1 MAPMTDIQ
9 SAAAPRLPHKT
20 TAQLSALVEAVR
32 GAIRS
37 AGAVPPERDLAAEL
51 GVKRHQ
57 LRKALK
63 VLREAG
69 EIEPKMGSWIEAA
82 PWHELAHATNPV
94 EVIELRSIFEPAL
107 ARLAALRASPLEVER
122 IVKAVE
128 NADDSEYGDAD
139 LQFHK
144 AVADGARNGL
154 AGEFYRL
161 LRAVGTDSRIR
172 MGLPAS
178 VCPKRRAERDA
189 EHRAIAS
196 AIAARDPET
205 AEREMRR
212 HLANVQ
218 AQIMDRLKV

>member
-1 MAPMTDIQ
+1 MTDI
-9 SAAAPRLPHKT
+9 ST
-20 TAQLSALVEAVR
+20 TVPTPQRYQHRNDAELTALIDAVR

-37 AGAVPPERDLAAEL
+37 AGAIPPERDLAAGL
-51 GVKRHQ
+51 GIKRHQ

-63 VLREAG
+63 VLRETG
-69 EIEPKMGSWIEAA
+69 EIEPKTGVSAGA
-82 PWHELAHATNPV
+82 GAWHELAHATNPV
-94 EVIELRSIFEPAL
+94 EVIELRSIIEPAL
-107 ARLAALRASPLEVER
+107 ARLAALRASPQQVDR
-122 IVKAVE
+122 IVQAVE
-128 NADDSEYGDAD
+128 NADDSDYGGAD
-139 LQFHK
+139 LLFHK

-172 MGLPAS
+172 LGMPAN

-189 EHRAIAS
+189 EHRAIAH
-196 AIAARDPET
+196 AIARRDPET

-218 AQIMDRLKV
+218 SQIMDRLTAR

>member
-1 MAPMTDIQ
+1 MTDI
-9 SAAAPRLPHKT
+9 SITVSSPRRIPHKT
-20 TAQLSALVEAVR
+20 TAELSSLVDKVR
-32 GAIRS
+32 GAIRD
-37 AGAVPPERDLAAEL
+37 AGAVPPERDLAAGL
-51 GVKRHQ
+51 GIKRHQ

-63 VLREAG
+63 VLRDKG
-69 EIEPKMGSWIEAA
+69 EIDARASGRAEA
-82 PWHELAHATNPV
+82 PSWHELAHATNPI
-94 EVIELRSIFEPAL
+94 EVIELRSVIEPAL
-107 ARLAALRASPLEVER
+107 ARLAALRASPLQVDQ
-122 IVKAVE
+122 IVRAVA
-128 NADDSEYGDAD
+128 NADDSDYGDAD
-139 LQFHK
+139 LNFHK

-154 AGEFYRL
+154 ASELYRL

-172 MGLPAS
+172 LGQPAS

-218 AQIMDRLKV
+218 SQIMDRLTVR

>member
-1 MAPMTDIQ
+1 MTDTSI
-9 SAAAPRLPHKT
+9 SVAAPRRIPRKT
-20 TAQLSALVEAVR
+20 TAELSSLVEAVR
-32 GAIRS
+32 GAIRA
-37 AGAVPPERDLAAEL
+37 AGAVPPERDLAAGL
-51 GVKRHQ
+51 GVNRHQ

-63 VLREAG
+63 VLRDTG
-69 EIEPKMGSWIEAA
+69 EIEAHAGRAETP

-139 LQFHK
+139 LLFHK

-196 AIAARDPET
+196 AIAARDPEM

-218 AQIMDRLKV
+218 AQVMDRLKV

>member
-1 MAPMTDIQ
+1 MTDI
-9 SAAAPRLPHKT
+9 SITVSPARRLPHKS
-20 TAQLSALVEAVR
+20 TAELSALVEMVR

-37 AGAVPPERDLAAEL
+37 AGAVPPERDLAADL
-51 GVKRHQ
+51 GINRHQ

-63 VLREAG
+63 VLRDTG
-69 EIEPKMGSWIEAA
+69 EIEQRKAETP
-82 PWHELAHATNPV
+82 PWQDLTHATNPV
-94 EVIELRSIFEPAL
+94 EVIELRSIIEPAL
-107 ARLAALRASPLEVER
+107 ARLAALRASPLQVDQ
-122 IVKAVE
+122 IIAAVE
-128 NADDSEYGDAD
+128 NADEDDYGGSD

-154 AGEFYRL
+154 AREFYRL

-172 MGLPAS
+172 LGLPAS

-189 EHRAIAS
+189 EHRAIAK

-218 AQIMDRLKV
+218 SQIMDRLTVR

>member
-1 MAPMTDIQ
+1 MTDI
-9 SAAAPRLPHKT
+9 SIAPARRISHKAAAEFAT
-20 TAQLSALVEAVR
+20 LVEVVR

-37 AGAVPPERDLAAEL
+37 TGSVPPERDLAADL
-51 GVKRHQ
+51 GIKRHQ

-63 VLREAG
+63 VLREKG
-69 EIEPKMGSWIEAA
+69 EIDARMSGRVDTL
-82 PWHELAHATNPV
+82 PWHELAHATNPI
-94 EVIELRSIFEPAL
+94 EVIELRSIIEPAL
-107 ARLAALRASPLEVER
+107 ARLAALRASPLQVDQ
-122 IVKAVE
+122 IVQAVE
-128 NADDSEYGDAD
+128 DADDSDYGGAD
-139 LQFHK
+139 LHFHK
-144 AVADGARNGL
+144 AVADAARNGL

-161 LRAVGTDSRIR
+161 LRAVGTDSRLR
-172 MGLPAS
+172 LGLPAS

-218 AQIMDRLKV
+218 AQIMDRLTVR

>member
-1 MAPMTDIQ
+1 MTDI
-9 SAAAPRLPHKT
+9 SIIAPSQRRIPHKT
-20 TAQLSALVEAVR
+20 TAELSALIEAVR
-32 GAIRS
+32 GAIRT

-51 GVKRHQ
+51 GINRHQ

-69 EIEPKMGSWIEAA
+69 EIEPRAGKAETPA
-82 PWHELAHATNPV
+82 WHELAHATNPI
-94 EVIELRSIFEPAL
+94 EVIELRSVIEPAL
-107 ARLAALRASPLEVER
+107 ARLAALRASPAQVDQ
-122 IVKAVE
+122 IVAAVE
-128 NADDSEYGDAD
+128 NADEDDYGGSD
-139 LQFHK
+139 LVFHK

-154 AGEFYRL
+154 ASEFYRL

-172 MGLPAS
+172 LGLPAS

-189 EHRAIAS
+189 EHRAIAN

-218 AQIMDRLKV
+218 SQIMDRLTVR